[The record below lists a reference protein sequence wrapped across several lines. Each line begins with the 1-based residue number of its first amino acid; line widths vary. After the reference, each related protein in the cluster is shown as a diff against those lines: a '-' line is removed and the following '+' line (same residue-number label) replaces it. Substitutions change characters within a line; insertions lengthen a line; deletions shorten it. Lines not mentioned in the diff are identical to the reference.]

1 MSHGAFCEYLYIRG
15 CHPRT
20 QYSQLCTDTCIHVQL
35 TVHIFIHHSH
45 NTRIHEPGIAAW
57 LATKFTPSCSYTCMR
72 RPAASSF
79 MAVSPIRCTV
89 CLSIC
94 RCMAQQARQIIL
106 TPVTPVCVT
115 DCRRQFRAPTMGLLH
130 SASFRKSFSR
140 SSQKSFT
147 SVSSAAS
154 TAESLTAEELDL
166 LKQNSKLASEA
177 RPKPHASLTPRGL
190 VSQPGSWLVR
200 LQSSATA
207 LCIPTPAH
215 QSYQRPVIPTNFS
228 SARPFPLQAEALK
241 REVDALKS
249 VLRSRGLQ
257 AQEGANAISLSP
269 NSTMDELQQL
279 GSPAASDGSF
289 LPGCFM
295 THGQPEGSPSS
306 TRPSGST
313 PHRQA
318 FPAASQQRPPQVK
331 VGAFARVMS
340 FRRTKPSPR
349 VSPA

>member
-1 MSHGAFCEYLYIRG
+1 MFHFTVSHVCASY
-15 CHPRT
+15 CHP
-20 QYSQLCTDTCIHVQL
+20 
-35 TVHIFIHHSH
+35 SH
-45 NTRIHEPGIAAW
+45 
-57 LATKFTPSCSYTCMR
+57 PS
-72 RPAASSF
+72 
-79 MAVSPIRCTV
+79 
-89 CLSIC
+89 L
-94 RCMAQQARQIIL
+94 
-106 TPVTPVCVT
+106 CVT
-115 DCRRQFRAPTMGLLH
+115 DCLSQAAFQHGSAPLCVLPHALLAVFLSEELHPRQLRRLHRRIADGRRARPTQAELK
-130 SASFRKSFSR
+130 ASFRG
-140 SSQKSFT
+140 T
-147 SVSSAAS
+147 
-154 TAESLTAEELDL
+154 
-166 LKQNSKLASEA
+166 
-177 RPKPHASLTPRGL
+177 PKATRLTPRGL
-190 VSQPGSWLVR
+190 
-200 LQSSATA
+200 SAWA
-207 LCIPTPAH
+207 VVIGCRAVPPPSISRPLFISPLPT
-215 QSYQRPVIPTNFS
+215 RRVIPTNFS

-249 VLRSRGLQ
+249 VLRSRGPQ